1 MKRFIYIGIVS
12 ALLFTSCEQKPSL
25 QKYFV
30 ENSENKEFISVDIA
44 PSFINVDKVSLTG
57 EEKAALE
64 AFEKINVLAFKADS
78 VNQKQ
83 FEAERA
89 KVTEI
94 LKDKSYQQLM
104 KVGSGKEGGAIYFV
118 GEDEHIDEFVLYANR
133 KENGFAVVRIV
144 GDDMNPTQVLT
155 MMSLM
160 KKANIDMEQLKP
172 LQALIMQP

>member
-1 MKRFIYIGIVS
+1 MNRFIYLGIVF
-12 ALLFTSCEQKPSL
+12 AAFLTGCEQKPSL

-30 ENSENKEFISVDIA
+30 ENSENKEFVSLDIA
-44 PSFINVDKVSLTG
+44 PSFINVDSVKLSAD
-57 EEKAALE
+57 EKTALE

-83 FEAERA
+83 FESERA

-104 KVGSGKEGGAIYFV
+104 KVGSGKEGGAVYFV
-118 GEDEHIDEFVLYANR
+118 GEDEHIDEFVLYANK
-133 KENGFAVVRIV
+133 KENGFAVVRII

-160 KKANIDMEQLKP
+160 KKANLDLEQLKP
-172 LQALIMQP
+172 LQSLVQP